1 MAANNTQN
9 ENPNWSLKFT
19 GIPVLVHDLGDTR
32 SRNKRQI
39 QMCLIEK
46 GTGFVLW
53 KDVIDHLT
61 KYQVSADFLFHT
73 MHLSTDHSQK
83 IGLSFDASPEAREF
97 YDWLS
102 VLTSDPANISLSG
115 PYRMDPI
122 KAAIIDEAKR

>member
-1 MAANNTQN
+1 
-9 ENPNWSLKFT
+9 
-19 GIPVLVHDLGDTR
+19 
-32 SRNKRQI
+32 
-39 QMCLIEK
+39 MCLVEK
-46 GTGFVLW
+46 GSGFVLW

-61 KYQVSADFLFHT
+61 KYQVSADYLFHT

-97 YDWLS
+97 YEWVN

-115 PYRMDPI
+115 PYRMDPV